1 MIAEGVDAEVS
12 GVTADSR
19 KVSQG
24 TVFVAIKGGKS
35 DGAGFAFEAVRNGAV
50 AIVSEVPF
58 QRGLGG
64 LRKCG
69 TPAFP

>member
-1 MIAEGVDAEVS
+1 MIPEGADVEVS

-35 DGAGFAFEAVRNGAV
+35 DGAGFA
-50 AIVSEVPF
+50 
-58 QRGLGG
+58 
-64 LRKCG
+64 
-69 TPAFP
+69 